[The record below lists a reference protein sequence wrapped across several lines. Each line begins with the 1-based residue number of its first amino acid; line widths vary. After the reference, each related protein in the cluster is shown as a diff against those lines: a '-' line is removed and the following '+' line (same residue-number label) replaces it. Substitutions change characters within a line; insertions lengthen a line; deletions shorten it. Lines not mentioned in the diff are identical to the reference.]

1 MIKSLETSAHFND
14 EHKPYPTEALP
25 AIIRHAVLNYHEYG
39 QQPLP
44 LIACSALA
52 NVSLACQSAANVM
65 RDNLLTS
72 PISLYFLVIA
82 ASGERKSAADSA
94 FGKSIRQWEKNIR
107 EELLP
112 EVRTAQAKHQAWKIT
127 KNALLLKIKNTFKDK
142 DRQMLEK
149 TLIKLVESEPL
160 VPLLPT
166 LFFEDA
172 TQEALTEH
180 LAHGWPSASLWSD
193 EGGIVLSSQ
202 GLKANTTK
210 FVTTLNGLWD
220 GKSFSIHRK
229 TSRSFTVSH
238 RRLTL
243 NIMVQPMI
251 LQQLLARGAEIS
263 RHSGFL
269 ARTLM
274 ACPESSM
281 GTRYYKEPPTSLGS
295 LKAFWQRITDCLNL
309 SLVLD
314 KDGCESIPTLKFSP
328 AAKKVWTSFFNG
340 VESGLKNPSKWLLI
354 KDFASKSAEN
364 VARLAALLH
373 LFEGKNGD
381 ISPATIENAIQIVE
395 WHLWEARRL
404 FGTKLLSSME
414 KDSVNLLQWIK
425 DKKLRQTT
433 LRHLQQFSPL
443 RDRQKLDKAIE
454 YLVETQQ
461 LSEKKLSS
469 RTRLIIYSNST
480 NKK

>member
-1 MIKSLETSAHFND
+1 MIKPTTKEAASSEGQ
-14 EHKPYPTEALP
+14 KPYPINALP
-25 AIIRHAVLNYHEYG
+25 AIIRNAVLSYQEYG

-94 FGKSIRQWEKNIR
+94 FGKAIRQWEKNIR
-107 EELLP
+107 EELSP
-112 EVRTAQAKHQAWKIT
+112 EVRKAQAKHQAWKIT
-127 KNALLLKIKNTFKDK
+127 KNALLLKIKNTFADK
-142 DRQMLEK
+142 ERLNLEK
-149 TLIKLVESEPL
+149 ALINLVESEPI

-229 TSRSFTVSH
+229 TSRSFTVNH

-243 NIMVQPMI
+243 NIMVQPTI
-251 LQQLLARGAEIS
+251 LQQLLRRGAEIS

-269 ARTLM
+269 ARTLI

-281 GTRYYKEPPTSLGS
+281 GTRYYKEPPIALGD
-295 LKAFWQRITDCLNL
+295 LKAFSQRISDCLDL
-309 SLVLD
+309 SLILD
-314 KDGCESIPTLKFSP
+314 KDGCKSVPTLKFSA
-328 AAKKVWTSFFNG
+328 AAKKVWTSFFND
-340 VESGLKNPSKWLLI
+340 VESGLTNQNRWLFI

-373 LFEGKNGD
+373 LFEGKTSD
-381 ISPATIENAIQIVE
+381 ISSSIIESAIQIIE

-404 FGTKLLSSME
+404 FGTKLLSVTQ
-414 KDSVNLLQWIK
+414 KDALLLIQWLKNKNIY
-425 DKKLRQTT
+425 QTSP
-433 LRHLQQFSPL
+433 RHIQQFSPL

-454 YLVETQQ
+454 HLVETQQ
-461 LSEKKLSS
+461 LAEKKVKG
-469 RTRLIIYSNST
+469 RTLLIISSNTTS
-480 NKK
+480 K